1 MTHVGERRQVSVLF
15 ADMVGFTAAVERLGE
30 DGTLPFTQ
38 VIYNLMADTVVEH
51 GGTISS
57 FGGDSVMALFGL
69 PEALEDGALR
79 ACRAALAIQT
89 AFTDSADE
97 IDRRFGLRP
106 RMRVGVS
113 SGVAL
118 MASIEGQD
126 APATAVGNTVNLASR
141 IQDLA
146 AAGNCLIC
154 DTTRRLVEG
163 QVDLNFDGE
172 YEIKGVS
179 RRRKLWNLLAIRKSA
194 TRFDGSVARGLSHFV
209 GREEELAVLSAK
221 FSEAVDDF
229 KVVDLVGEAG
239 LGKTRLIFEF
249 LQQIN
254 PKDARLYR
262 GHCAADRTQVPF
274 FPFLEVVNEAFQI
287 RSEDEPA
294 EISLKLKT
302 GLTGLGLDDP
312 ESLGLLLNL
321 LGKEPPAGSL
331 DGLDGVLIGHRTRNL
346 LRAMLKAEC
355 AKSVVIFLIEDIH
368 WIDSASAEFLGKL
381 VEDGE
386 PGNLFV
392 LHTRRPEYDPGWT
405 DNSRVTKIAL
415 MPLSSNEI
423 GHLVQTRLQV
433 DDLPPSLVQQL
444 SERAG
449 GNPLFGEEILSFLI
463 SKGALSVDAKD
474 TNFDIDLA
482 SSGLPESMRSLFT
495 VRMDQLEPGDKA
507 LLQAASVIGRRF
519 DPGLLTSVIRTDG
532 SVGEALRRLQTQ
544 DLIHRDEG
552 SSDFAFKHVL
562 LRDTVYQSLLSE
574 QASQLHLAI
583 AMALEQRNENRFGE
597 IAGALAH
604 HYLRT
609 ERKDLA
615 FKYNALAGAR
625 SLGVYSLGD
634 ANRYFESA
642 LGLYQSDPGCA
653 SDREFAAFLVDYST
667 CSNIS
672 LKITEFIELAPHVRP
687 ILGRLGDTYQYVV
700 FLHHYIACLVNN
712 GRYADAFETQQDL
725 TAMAER
731 LDTPETAAYAL
742 VSELSVSCFFGH
754 LSNVAFETKRREAQV
769 AMGSVEDAYLQNFF
783 LAILAWNETSRGR
796 FANAYKATRRMVEL
810 GKAQKDPRSLGYATA
825 LNALI
830 AMLSDDHTKALEIA
844 EQALRVSHAEYERA
858 SAEAA
863 RTAALV
869 PLERPEAIAE
879 VSRFISKCEE
889 DGWGLFLSG
898 PDMMLGV
905 ALTLNGRI
913 DEGLRH
919 MEDAIGRRERE
930 GYGLAAD
937 WYRLFLAEL
946 YLGILSGEGEAS
958 LGLLL
963 RNIRSLSWVFTFGA
977 GRIVKLIDEACEN
990 PQFDRNGYYFAR
1002 GQMILGLLYKLK
1014 KKKGLAIEH
1023 LRDARRIAEQIGQ
1036 SPFLTRIDVALA
1048 ELEAAA

>member
-38 VIYNLMADTVVEH
+38 VIYNLMSDTVVEH
-51 GGTISS
+51 GGTVSS

-79 ACRAALAIQT
+79 SCRAALAIQS
-89 AFTDSADE
+89 AFAEAADE
-97 IDRRFGLRP
+97 IERRFGLRP

-141 IQDLA
+141 IQNLA

-163 QVDLNFDGE
+163 QVELNFDDE
-172 YEIKGVS
+172 YDIKGVS
-179 RRRKLWNLLAIRKSA
+179 KRRKLWNLLAIRKAA
-194 TRFDGSVARGLSHFV
+194 TRFDASVARGLSHFV
-209 GREEELAVLSAK
+209 GREKELAALSDT
-221 FSEAVDDF
+221 FSVAGGDF

-239 LGKTRLIFEF
+239 LGKTRLVFEF

-254 PKDARLYR
+254 PKESRLYR

-274 FPFLEVVNEAFQI
+274 YPFLEVVNEAFQI
-287 RSEDEPA
+287 RSEDETA

-302 GLTGLGLDDP
+302 GLTGLGLDNP
-312 ESLGLLLNL
+312 ENLGLLLNL

-346 LRAMLKAEC
+346 LRAMLRAEC
-355 AKSVVIFLIEDIH
+355 ARSIVIFLIEDIH
-368 WIDSASAEFLGKL
+368 WIDSASAEFLGKI
-381 VEDGE
+381 VGDGE
-386 PGNLFV
+386 PNNLFV
-392 LHTRRPEYDPGWT
+392 LHTRRPEYAPGWS
-405 DNSRVTKIAL
+405 DNWRVTEIAL

-433 DDLPPSLVQQL
+433 DNLPLSLVEQV
-444 SERAG
+444 SKRAG

-463 SKGALSVDAKD
+463 SKGALSVDVENA
-474 TNFDIDLA
+474 NFDIDLA

-495 VRMDQLEPGDKA
+495 VRMDRLEPSDKA

-519 DPGLLTSVIRTDG
+519 DPGLLTSVLQTDG
-532 SVGEALRRLQTQ
+532 SVGETLRRLQTL
-544 DLIHRDEG
+544 DLIHRDDR
-552 SSDFAFKHVL
+552 SSDYEFKHVL

-574 QASQLHLAI
+574 QAAELHLAI
-583 AMALEQRNENRFGE
+583 ATALEQRNENRFGE
-597 IAGALAH
+597 VAGALAH

-609 ERKDLA
+609 ERRDLA

-653 SDREFAAFLVDYST
+653 NDREFAAFLVDYST

-687 ILGRLGDTYQYVV
+687 ILGRLGDTYQHVV
-700 FLHHYIACLVNN
+700 FLHHYIACLVYN
-712 GRYADAFETQQDL
+712 GRYVDAFATQQDL

-731 LDTPETAAYAL
+731 LDTPEAAAYAL
-742 VSELSVSCFFGH
+742 VSELSVSCYFGQ
-754 LSNVAFETKRREAQV
+754 LSNEAFEAKRREAEV
-769 AMGSVEDAYLQNFF
+769 AMKSVQDAYLQNFF

-796 FANAYKATRRMVEL
+796 FAHAYETTRRMVDL
-810 GKAQKDPRSLGYATA
+810 GKAKNDPRSLGYATA

-830 AMLSDDHTKALEIA
+830 AMLSDDHAKALEIA
-844 EQALRVSHAEYERA
+844 EQALKVSHAEFERA

-869 PLERPEAIAE
+869 PLERPEALGE
-879 VSRFISKCEE
+879 VNRFISKCEQ

-905 ALTLNGRI
+905 ALTMNGRI

-930 GYGLAAD
+930 GYDLAAD

-958 LGLLL
+958 LGLLF
-963 RNIRSLSWVFTFGA
+963 RNVRSLSWVFMFGA
-977 GRIVKLIDEACEN
+977 GRIIKLIDQACEN
-990 PQFDRNGYYFAR
+990 PLFDRNGYYVAR

-1014 KKKGLAIEH
+1014 KKKGLAVEH
-1023 LRDARRIAEQIGQ
+1023 LRDARRIADQIGP

-1048 ELEAAA
+1048 DLEAAT